1 MVTTGHGDLINGR
14 SLIIDADSLGIKL
27 SIKPGIE
34 LGILLAIELGIELG
48 IDLSIRLSIEFSI
61 DLRGVFIYIDQLHW
75 KKTVVRQMNILYD
88 LINGYLK
95 IDSI

>member
-34 LGILLAIELGIELG
+34 LGIELG

-61 DLRGVFIYIDQLHW
+61 HLRGVFIYIDQLHW

>member
-1 MVTTGHGDLINGR
+1 MVEGGMVTTGHGDLINGR

-27 SIKPGIE
+27 SIKPG
-34 LGILLAIELGIELG
+34 IELGIELG